1 MRWTRSRRGCV
12 VADLVRGV
20 VRGSAVVDESGGV
33 YTSPVWLDGYCPAS
47 GESVSVLVQDGRAVV
62 LGSGSVT
69 SRADKGTVSG
79 AASAGLVPVTAG
91 SVTYQAR
98 YVGAAPALG
107 ALVLLL
113 WQGSTPWAV
122 GAAAAAVA
130 PTPTPDP
137 SPAAPPPAALSGT
150 LTVPATQSGSWRSL
164 DGWGTSSSRPDSIGV
179 SSVVQGTYTSAPYSG
194 AWFYGAQLQQLVG
207 AAVTAIRLR
216 LPARIRVGSYN
227 SALPAHLYA
236 HTAGSI
242 PSGDVSRVAGPAD
255 STVAAGYTGG
265 WVGLPVGWAAALL
278 AGGGVGMYGSPYL
291 ALVGLDADPGSGQLS
306 LDWTR

>member
-1 MRWTRSRRGCV
+1 M
-12 VADLVRGV
+12 ADLVRGV
-20 VRGSAVVDESGGV
+20 VRGRTVRAE
-33 YTSPVWLDGYCPAS
+33 DGALYGTPLWPANYCPTEGDNVSLLVQGGAAHVLGPVSLTPRADTGTVTGPAAS
-47 GESVSVLVQDGRAVV
+47 GMVPVSLTGGGSVS
-62 LGSGSVT
+62 
-69 SRADKGTVSG
+69 
-79 AASAGLVPVTAG
+79 
-91 SVTYQAR
+91 AR
-98 YVGAAPALG
+98 YIGSALSVGTAVA
-107 ALVLLL
+107 LL
-113 WQGSTPWAV
+113 WQGSYPWIFGSAAPVTPP
-122 GAAAAAVA
+122 AA
-130 PTPTPDP
+130 PPQTPADP
-137 SPAAPPPAALSGT
+137 APPPAASSGT

-164 DGWGTSSSRPDSIGV
+164 DGWGTSSSRPASIGV
-179 SSVVQGTYTSAPYSG
+179 SSVVQGTYTSSPYSG
-194 AWFYGAQLQQLVG
+194 AWFYGAQLQQLAG

-255 STVAAGYTGG
+255 STVAAGYTGR
-265 WVGLPVGWAAALL
+265 WVGLPVEWAAALL